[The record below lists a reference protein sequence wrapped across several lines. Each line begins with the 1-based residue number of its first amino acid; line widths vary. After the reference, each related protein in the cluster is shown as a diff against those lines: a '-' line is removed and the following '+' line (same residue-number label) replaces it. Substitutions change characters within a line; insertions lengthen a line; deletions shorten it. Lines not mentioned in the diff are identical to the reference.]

1 MTKGNWWETT
11 SLNEMNHEQWES
23 LCDRCG
29 ICCLHKLQDEDTNE
43 VVCTNVVC
51 KFFDLKKSKCS
62 DYKNRKQNQPDCLTI
77 TYELLDKAQH
87 WLPKTCAYRRLYQ
100 GNKLP
105 SWHPLITNKNKPV
118 NVSIRKYAELENK
131 HNIDN
136 LEDYIVDINI

>member
-11 SLNEMNHEQWES
+11 SLNEMNHDQWES

-51 KFFDLKKSKCS
+51 KFFDLKNSKCS
-62 DYKNRKQNQPDCLTI
+62 DYENRKQNQPDCLTI
-77 TYELLDKAQH
+77 TYDLLDKAQH

-105 SWHPLITNKNKPV
+105 SWHPLITNNNKPV